1 MNALLA
7 DPVELF
13 LDPAIKAPKL
23 AIGKRLLLRKLGFRT
38 LMDVIPLDASLVRGS
53 HGRPTDN
60 ADDGPLV
67 IADQPRLLKR
77 DRVAATHRDE
87 LESGILR
94 AVRAI
99 RGDAAIRRFPSRRP
113 AALPEPRVRVP
124 GPIILRTA
132 LPSNRLEIALPCR

>member
-23 AIGKRLLLRKLGFRT
+23 AIGKRLLLRKLCFRT
-38 LMDVIPLDASLVRGS
+38 LMDLIPLDASLVRGS

-67 IADQPRLLKR
+67 IADQPRLLKW
-77 DRVAATHRDE
+77 DRVAATQVKQLLLD
-87 LESGILR
+87 
-94 AVRAI
+94 AV
-99 RGDAAIRRFPSRRP
+99 F
-113 AALPEPRVRVP
+113 E
-124 GPIILRTA
+124 
-132 LPSNRLEIALPCR
+132 